1 MPLTKATFS
10 MIDGAFVNVT
20 DRGVLDT
27 GVDQTAAMVSVLTAL
42 GAESYRGGVYIP
54 HGVSFDTSTVYGA
67 IPTGIALHDY
77 SGINFNYS
85 AGYKQ
90 SYAVIMNGDAVN
102 DDSGTVV
109 GSTHHPT
116 LSLLN
121 TGTAGSTSANNFYA
135 SVLQNAGINKLTK
148 NLFNARQQLFYK
160 SPSSN
165 AWRWSLISGTP
176 YVAVSGIA
184 WESGVSVTTGD
195 YCYTQSYYYVA
206 ASTGTT
212 GGTIPSHTS
221 GTVSD
226 GGVDWTYVGALTVA
240 NTDFYVESDGT
251 SRFLSVANI
260 DHALVAGAKSYKTTV
275 DSTTGEVVIT
285 IPSSSYPILYQQTT
299 AGYAFA
305 IGASSVTSRKYRFGM
320 NANGD
325 LEIYDTAASAVRV
338 SITTNGSLKSQV
350 KTVATLP
357 NAATEGAGAR
367 SFVSDAN
374 ATTFASIVAGGGSNN
389 VPVYSDGTNW
399 RIG

>member
-1 MPLTKATFS
+1 MSLTKATYS

-20 DRGVLDT
+20 DRGVLADGT
-27 GVDQTAAMVSVLTAL
+27 DQTTAMTTVLAAL
-42 GAESYRGGVYIP
+42 GTEGYRGGVYIP
-54 HGVSFDTSTVYGA
+54 RGVSFNTSTVYAA
-67 IPTGIALHDY
+67 IPTGTALHDY

-85 AGYKQ
+85 GSYKQ
-90 SYAVIMNGDAVN
+90 SYAIIMNGDLVN
-102 DDSGTVV
+102 DDSGSIV

-116 LSLLN
+116 IQLLN
-121 TGTAGSTSANNFYA
+121 TGTAGSTSADNFYA
-135 SVLQNAGINKLTK
+135 SILQNPGINKLTK
-148 NLFNARQQLFYK
+148 NTFNSRQLLFFK

-165 AWRWSLISGTP
+165 AWRMSLISGAP

-184 WESGVSVTTGD
+184 WESGVAVTTGD

-226 GGVDWTYVGALTVA
+226 GGVDWTYVGPLTVA

-251 SRFLSVANI
+251 SRFLSLANI
-260 DHALVAGAKSYKTTV
+260 DHALVAGSKIYRTQV
-275 DSTTGEVVIT
+275 DSSTGQVTIT
-285 IPSSSYPILYQQTT
+285 IPSSSYPILFQQTT

-305 IGASSVTSRKYRFGM
+305 VGASSVTSRKYQFGM

-325 LEIYDTAASAVRV
+325 LEIYDTAAAAVRAT
-338 SITTNGSLKSQV
+338 ITANGSLKQQV

-357 NAATEGAGAR
+357 NPATEGAGAR

-374 ATTFASIVAGGGSNN
+374 ATTFASVVAGGGANQ